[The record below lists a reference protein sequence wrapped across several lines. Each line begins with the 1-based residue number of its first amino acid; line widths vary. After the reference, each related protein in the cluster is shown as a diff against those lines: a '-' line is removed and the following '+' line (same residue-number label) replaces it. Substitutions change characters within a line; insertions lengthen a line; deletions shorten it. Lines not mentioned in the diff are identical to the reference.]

1 MTLDTDIKALDSRMV
16 TKFDTQDK
24 KFDALN
30 EKMSGMAAEQAKVNG
45 FLMGKKAGEAAETPK
60 KR

>member
-1 MTLDTDIKALDSRMV
+1 MV